1 MFGRDKLQYMVFM
14 SMKSTA
20 PMLSDVPA
28 GASLKIKLLGFVE
41 AINSIEACERAVDK
55 YSLEWSDLALLS
67 ACLIEVFPS
76 GGFIIHRQSSYDGVQ
91 PFNLGVASDLVQNE
105 LKEETNEK

>member
-20 PMLSDVPA
+20 PMLSDVPV

-41 AINSIEACERAVDK
+41 AINSVEACEVAIDK
-55 YSLEWSDLALLS
+55 YGLEPSDLALLS
-67 ACLIEVFPS
+67 ACMIEVFPS
-76 GGFIIHRQSSYDGVQ
+76 GGFIIHRHSLDDGVQ

-105 LKEETNEK
+105 LKEE

>member
-1 MFGRDKLQYMVFM
+1 MFRRDKLQYMVFM

-20 PMLSDVPA
+20 PMLSDVPV

-41 AINSIEACERAVDK
+41 ARNSIEACERAVDK

-76 GGFIIHRQSSYDGVQ
+76 GGFIIHRQSDYDGIQ
-91 PFNLGVASDLVQNE
+91 PFKLGVASDLVQNE

>member
-20 PMLSDVPA
+20 PMLSDVPV

-41 AINSIEACERAVDK
+41 ALWLYLARAALQCKWLREGVD
-55 YSLEWSDLALLS
+55 
-67 ACLIEVFPS
+67 V
-76 GGFIIHRQSSYDGVQ
+76 
-91 PFNLGVASDLVQNE
+91 
-105 LKEETNEK
+105 

>member
-20 PMLSDVPA
+20 PMLSDVPV

-41 AINSIEACERAVDK
+41 AINSVEACEVAIDK
-55 YSLEWSDLALLS
+55 YGLEPSDLALLS
-67 ACLIEVFPS
+67 ACMIEVFPS
-76 GGFIIHRQSSYDGVQ
+76 GGFIIHRHSSKDGVQ

-105 LKEETNEK
+105 LKEE